1 MVPQSTLFHVLSKNQ
16 LESKEILFE
25 KQVVKIYRNP
35 LIKNIPMSQREL
47 LYLIKGSKSK
57 KINTLF

>member
-35 LIKNIPMSQREL
+35 LIKNIPMSQPEL
-47 LYLIKGSKSK
+47 LNKSW
-57 KINTLF
+57 